1 MRLDSVELDEALEA
15 VRILHD
21 IWLAVP
27 EPRSMATQIVLDP
40 SYWVRINR
48 LFLEEEDEFD

>member
-1 MRLDSVELDEALEA
+1 MRLDAVELDEALEA

-48 LFLEEEDEFD
+48 LFSEEENGP